1 MADGKAFVDRAQEYV
16 ADVCGD
22 VGAVRRIKPCDV
34 SGVRLCWFGI
44 ELVVVSTFLEGF
56 LVW

>member
-34 SGVRLCWFGI
+34 SESRAFGIAGLELCW
-44 ELVVVSTFLEGF
+44 
-56 LVW
+56 